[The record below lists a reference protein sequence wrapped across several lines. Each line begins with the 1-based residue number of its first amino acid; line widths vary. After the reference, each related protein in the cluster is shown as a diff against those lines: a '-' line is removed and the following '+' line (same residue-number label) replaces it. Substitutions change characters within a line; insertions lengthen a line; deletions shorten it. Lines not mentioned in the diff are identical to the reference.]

1 MPKPSN
7 VLNSSEKLDRPGRR
21 AVRSDNGSVMV
32 DILLTRETNA
42 SMYINKFPIFKPIH
56 FILIL
61 REIFLHGYYK
71 FEFIYVWDM
80 CFRGAVVITCA

>member
-1 MPKPSN
+1 MCIVIRKRNNILYLTFNKPEDVRMPKPSN

-42 SMYINKFPIFKPIH
+42 SMYINKRTRYGRLCTIQ
-56 FILIL
+56 
-61 REIFLHGYYK
+61 
-71 FEFIYVWDM
+71 
-80 CFRGAVVITCA
+80 